1 MRIGLLGGTFDPVH
15 FGHLL
20 LAEQCREQCGLD
32 AVWFLPAGSPPH
44 KRRDVTPG
52 IERLEMLQLAIAGHE
67 AFAVSDRELKREG
80 TTYTVDTLTELHA
93 EQPDAELF
101 FLIGADSLHDLPT
114 WREPRRILE
123 LATIVA
129 VNRGDRPLPDLEEI
143 CAKLNVADA
152 AGFRADAGSV
162 RHDQPRSRIQIVTMP
177 GCDLSATDIRQR
189 VAAGKSI
196 RYMTPRAVE
205 VYIQQRGL
213 YRADRS
219 V

>member
-1 MRIGLLGGTFDPVH
+1 MKLGLFGGTFDPVH

-32 AVWFLPAGSPPH
+32 AVWFLPSGSPPH
-44 KRRDVTPG
+44 KRRDITPG
-52 IERLEMLQLAIAGHE
+52 KQRLEMLQLATAGHE
-67 AFAVSDRELKREG
+67 AFSVSDRELKREG

-114 WREPRRILE
+114 WREPQRILE

-129 VNRGDRPLPDLEEI
+129 VNRGDRPLPSLDGVRE
-143 CAKLNVADA
+143 KLGEPA
-152 AGFRADAGSV
+152 AG
-162 RHDQPRSRIQIVTMP
+162 RIQFATMP
-177 GCDLSATDIRQR
+177 GCDISATDIRER
-189 VAAGKSI
+189 VAAGRSI

-205 VYIQQRGL
+205 VYIQQHGL
-213 YRADRS
+213 YRSDRT